1 MKLHLTLASLT
12 LLFPFAAVAQVVPD
26 VIPVETEWGK
36 NRTPPELAPPD
47 KGNLRSRALRY
58 DASLESIHN
67 LRSRALRHDASL
79 ESIHARVS

>member
-1 MKLHLTLASLT
+1 MKFHLTLASLT
-12 LLFPFAAVAQVVPD
+12 LLFPLAAIAQVMDNVIPD

-58 DASLESIHN
+58 DASL
-67 LRSRALRHDASL
+67 
-79 ESIHARVS
+79 